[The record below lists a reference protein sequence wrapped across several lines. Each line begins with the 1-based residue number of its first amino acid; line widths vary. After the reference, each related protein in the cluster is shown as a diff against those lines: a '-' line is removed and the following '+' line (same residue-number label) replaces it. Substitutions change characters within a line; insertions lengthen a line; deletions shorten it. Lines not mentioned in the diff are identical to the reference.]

1 MESLF
6 LAAPMAKNLVVDQG
20 ICVDEMR
27 ATQLI
32 EYLKMEKAP
41 TADEELALT
50 HLTLT
55 ERLKAVR
62 KRHRQ
67 ILKAEKPKGL
77 FDK

>member
-1 MESLF
+1 
-6 LAAPMAKNLVVDQG
+6 
-20 ICVDEMR
+20 MR

-41 TADEELALT
+41 MADEELALT

-62 KRHRQ
+62 QIHRKK
-67 ILKAEKPKGL
+67 LKDEKQKGL

>member
-1 MESLF
+1 
-6 LAAPMAKNLVVDQG
+6 
-20 ICVDEMR
+20 MR

-50 HLTLT
+50 HITLT

-62 KRHRQ
+62 KEHRKKLQ
-67 ILKAEKPKGL
+67 PEKQKGL